1 MFRLRA
7 KLSPGSS
14 NMRTCS
20 QKKLWS
26 GGIFDDDRNIG
37 QESRKMDLEKKLMYQ
52 SLKEISDISSAI
64 LADTDDSFNGIDVS
78 YLAGVIEGRFDLI
91 KELVGDRYEEN

>member
-1 MFRLRA
+1 
-7 KLSPGSS
+7 
-14 NMRTCS
+14 
-20 QKKLWS
+20 
-26 GGIFDDDRNIG
+26 
-37 QESRKMDLEKKLMYQ
+37 MDLEKKLMYQ

-91 KELVGDRYEEN
+91 KEMVGDRYEEN

>member
-1 MFRLRA
+1 M
-7 KLSPGSS
+7 
-14 NMRTCS
+14 
-20 QKKLWS
+20 
-26 GGIFDDDRNIG
+26 IHRNIG

-64 LADTDDSFNGIDVS
+64 FADADDSFNGLDVS

-91 KELVGDRYEEN
+91 KEMVGDRYEEN